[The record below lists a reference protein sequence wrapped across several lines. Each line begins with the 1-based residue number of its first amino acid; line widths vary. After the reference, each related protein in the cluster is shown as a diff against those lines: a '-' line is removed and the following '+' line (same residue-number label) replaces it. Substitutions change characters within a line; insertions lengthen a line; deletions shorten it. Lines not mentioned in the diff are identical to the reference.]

1 MHNPNLETNLNQY
14 FPHLWDFI
22 EADAPEPGERPQW
35 YTETGFRLNTRVLI
49 SRLLDPDKLIG
60 VRFNKETRYALLDI
74 DSGSPYHPNQDE
86 NAISKIRQN
95 LEDIGINDT
104 LLVQSSHSRGIHLY
118 IFLPEVVSTWGL
130 ACVLRKKLQQKF
142 IIQDGILEIFPNT
155 KAYSRQGKSLY
166 KAHRLPLQLGSYLL
180 DEDFQP
186 YSNSWE
192 RFFELA
198 ERCGQWQDM
207 ELLKKAITKAKKGFK
222 NRTSRKLE
230 TWRKDLLTIIEKGWT
245 ACGQTN
251 MILGYIS
258 QYAVVFEGIEEEEQL
273 ADYIVQ
279 KALSLPRI
287 DEFCQHLHELVKRAK
302 EWARC
307 TLNKRFWR
315 KAINYP
321 LDRQGTYQELEEEVR
336 GMGGQ
341 GDKEDKGTR
350 GQGDGE
356 IIGEDFSRASHAPAL
371 PRLVNPINQRRK
383 LEAKEKIKQ
392 AMAHLEKTNSLPTL
406 ISHRE
411 KALIATAKELA
422 GRGLSKATLYQAE
435 NLPLWHPTYREEDQE
450 KTTSSEETR
459 RWGDKEMGRQ
469 GGQGDGEIIE
479 EDSSRAPHAPALP
492 TSLKVAVPLSEQSVQ
507 TITPN
512 EGFVTGDLDQGDEQA
527 DLSSQ
532 TPVVLSENTP
542 SRAPGDLALEQSEE
556 RHTATQENCV
566 NGGVGKWE
574 RVRQLILPLDS
585 LLDLLSDL
593 SGSPPTGSPMD
604 WRSQT

>member
-1 MHNPNLETNLNQY
+1 MNNPNLETNLNQY

-22 EADAPEPGERPQW
+22 EADTPEPGERPQW

-49 SRLLDPDKLIG
+49 SRLLNPDKLIG
-60 VRFNKETRYALLDI
+60 VRFNKETRYGLLDI

-86 NAISKIRQN
+86 NAISQIRQN

-104 LLVQSSHSRGIHLY
+104 LLVQSSHSGGIHLY

-245 ACGQTN
+245 AFGQTN

-321 LDRQGTYQELEEEVR
+321 LDRQGTYQELEGEV
-336 GMGGQ
+336 M
-341 GDKEDKGTR
+341 KTANEK
-350 GQGDGE
+350 
-356 IIGEDFSRASHAPAL
+356 
-371 PRLVNPINQRRK
+371 INAINKQRK
-383 LEAKEKIKQ
+383 LAAKEKIKQ
-392 AMAHLEKTNSLPTL
+392 AMAHLEKTDSLPTL
-406 ISHRE
+406 ISYRE
-411 KALIATAKELA
+411 KALIATAKELT
-422 GRGLSKATLYQAE
+422 GTGLSKATLYQGE
-435 NLPLWHPTYREEDQE
+435 NLPLWHPNHREEDQGE
-450 KTTSSEETR
+450 TISSE
-459 RWGDKEMGRQ
+459 EMGRQ
-469 GGQGDGEIIE
+469 GDGETRGQGDKEIIE
-479 EDSSRAPHAPALP
+479 EGFSHASCAPHSP
-492 TSLKVAVPLSEQSVQ
+492 TPLTPFKVAVPLEEQEVQ
-507 TITPN
+507 TTTPN
-512 EGFVTGDLDQGDEQA
+512 EGFMTGTVNRGDHQGDLCSEISA
-527 DLSSQ
+527 SSPQ
-532 TPVVLSENTP
+532 IPASLGENTL
-542 SRAPGDLALEQSEE
+542 SKAPRDLFVEQSREKHMAIQGE
-556 RHTATQENCV
+556 CGD
-566 NGGVGKWE
+566 GGVGKWE
-574 RVRQLILPLDS
+574 RVKCFILILE
-585 LLDLLSDL
+585 
-593 SGSPPTGSPMD
+593 
-604 WRSQT
+604 